1 MLVARQ
7 NDHLYTYFITWWE
20 EVRRGACDETGD
32 PKFSFSVFATDRR
45 TTYTRSR
52 STVGGSPVRRLRRER
67 DIHKY
72 PLAGKRLRLFQTV
85 RTWHVSSSRWFRRPN
100 GTTPM
105 VLPSN
110 GTVGS
115 KFYLIHLLPSFV
127 LCYLCVLKAWGDVS
141 NFDY

>member
-32 PKFSFSVFATDRR
+32 PKVSFSVFATDRR

-85 RTWHVSSSRWFRRPN
+85 
-100 GTTPM
+100 
-105 VLPSN
+105 LPPN
-110 GTVGS
+110 GTVGKRS
-115 KFYLIHLLPSFV
+115 RPGPSEPGGSPPNGTIILRSWSSPV
-127 LCYLCVLKAWGDVS
+127 CSPMAS
-141 NFDY
+141 NP